1 MALWVIHKAETINGG
16 LPPILRAKM
25 YAFATVDLV
34 GGFIPFFGDIFDAIY
49 KANTRNAWL
58 LEDYLLK
65 AVEVADHGQGGITS
79 GDIEMGLAGPP
90 PIQSPQTVEKDRR

>member
-1 MALWVIHKAETINGG
+1 M
-16 LPPILRAKM
+16 LRAKM
-25 YAFATVDLV
+25 YGFATVDLI

-65 AVEVADHGQGGITS
+65 KAQEQHGQVDANS
-79 GDIEMGLAGPP
+79 DDIELGLAGPP
-90 PIQSPQTVEKDRR
+90 PGQPQKVHKNGR